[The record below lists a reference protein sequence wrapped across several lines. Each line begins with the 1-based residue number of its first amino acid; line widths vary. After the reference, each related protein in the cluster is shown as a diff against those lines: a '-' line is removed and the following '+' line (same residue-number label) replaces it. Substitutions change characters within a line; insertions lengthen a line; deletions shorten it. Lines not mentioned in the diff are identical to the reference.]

1 VKLAAP
7 GRRTFPG
14 VGLASGACYIHGVSR
29 LLDADPQVFTHQ
41 LLAHGGRAYL
51 VWDHDSQR
59 IVTSAPW
66 LGELAEWLGADD
78 RDFHRHEGLFF
89 GVGPTTGAL
98 FGAFVHAS
106 VRGQAAGGLRHWPY
120 ATLES
125 MVRDGLRLSM
135 GMSRKSALAGLWWG
149 GGKGII
155 ARQDGDRFRDPGY
168 RRTLYRE
175 YGAFTT
181 SLRGVYITAED
192 VGTTPDDLAAV
203 FETTRF
209 AISVPPAVGGS
220 GNPSPAT
227 ARGVVC
233 AMEGALD
240 HRGAGSLAGKTVA
253 MQGAGNVATYMID
266 ELLAR
271 DIGRVIATEI
281 SPERCAMLRDRFAG
295 KPVEIRQSTPNDL
308 SIFSE
313 PCDVFAP
320 NALGGVLRP
329 ETIPLIAA
337 PIVCGAANNQLLDD
351 RRDDRA
357 LAERGI
363 VYVPDYVANR
373 MGIVNCANEQYG
385 HVAND
390 PAIARHFSRDWDNA
404 VFVVTKRMLDLSSR
418 EGITTSD
425 AANKLADEA
434 CKQPHPIWGHR
445 GRAIIEGLRAD
456 GWER

>member
-1 VKLAAP
+1 MSSLLA
-7 GRRTFPG
+7 
-14 VGLASGACYIHGVSR
+14 
-29 LLDADPQVFTHQ
+29 LDPEAFAAQ
-41 LLAHGGRAYL
+41 LVAHGGRGSL
-51 VWDHDSQR
+51 IWDHASKR
-59 IVTSAPW
+59 VVASAPW
-66 LGELAEWLGADD
+66 LEELGAWLVADD

-89 GVGPTTGAL
+89 AVGPETGAL
-98 FGAFVHAS
+98 FGAFVHS
-106 VRGQAAGGLRHWPY
+106 TVRGQAAGGLRQWPY
-120 ATLES
+120 PTLES
-125 MVRDGLRLSM
+125 LIRDGLRLSL
-135 GMSRKSALAGLWWG
+135 GMSRKNALAGLWWG

-155 ARQDGDRFRDPGY
+155 ARQPGNRFRDPGY
-168 RRTLYRE
+168 RRALYRE

-209 AISVPPAVGGS
+209 ATCVPPAVGGS

-233 AMEGALD
+233 AMEAALD
-240 HRGAGSLAGKTVA
+240 HRGGGTLAGKTVA

-271 DIGRVIATEI
+271 GVGRVVATEL
-281 SPERCAMLRDRFAG
+281 SAERCVMLRDRFAG
-295 KPVEIRQSTPNDL
+295 EAVEIRESSPDDL
-308 SIFSE
+308 SIFAE

-320 NALGGVLRP
+320 NALGGVLSP
-329 ETIPLIAA
+329 TTIPMIAA

-363 VYVPDYVANR
+363 VYVPDFVANR

-385 HVAND
+385 NLPDRSEHHPPLLARLGQRRVRRHPAD
-390 PAIARHFSRDWDNA
+390 PGAG
-404 VFVVTKRMLDLSSR
+404 R
-418 EGITTSD
+418 EPRGSPAPKPRT
-425 AANKLADEA
+425 ALADEA
-434 CKQPHPIWGHR
+434 CTVPHPIWGHR
-445 GRAIIEGLRAD
+445 GRAIIAGL
-456 GWER
+456 

>member
-1 VKLAAP
+1 M
-7 GRRTFPG
+7 
-14 VGLASGACYIHGVSR
+14 SR
-29 LLDADPQVFTHQ
+29 LLDADPQVFIEQ

-51 VWDHDSQR
+51 ITDPASQR
-59 IVTSAPW
+59 VIPSAPW
-66 LGELAEWLGADD
+66 LAELAEWLAADQ
-78 RDFHRHEGLFF
+78 RDFHQHEGLFF
-89 GVGPTTGAL
+89 AVGPETGAL
-98 FGAFVHAS
+98 FSAFVHS
-106 VRGQAAGGLRHWPY
+106 TVRGQAAGGLRHWPY

-125 MVRDGLRLSM
+125 LVRDGLRLSL
-135 GMSRKSALAGLWWG
+135 GMSRKNGLAGLWWG

-155 ARQDGDRFRDPGY
+155 ARQPGDRFRDPAY

-192 VGTTPDDLAAV
+192 VGTTPEDIGSI

-209 AISVPPAVGGS
+209 SISIPPAVGGS

-227 ARGVVC
+227 AHGVVS

-240 HRGAGSLAGKTVA
+240 YRGDGSLAGKTVA
-253 MQGAGNVATYMID
+253 MQGAGNVATYMIE

-295 KPVEIRQSTPNDL
+295 KPVEIRQSSPDDI
-308 SIFSE
+308 SIFAE

-320 NALGGVLRP
+320 CALGGVLRP
-329 ETIPLIAA
+329 ETIPMIAA

-363 VYVPDYVANR
+363 LYVPDFVANR

-385 HVAND
+385 NLPDD
-390 PAIARHFSRDWDNA
+390 PAINRHFSRDWDNA
-404 VFVVTKRMLDLSSR
+404 VFVVTKRILELSKR

-425 AANKLADEA
+425 AANKLADQSCQE
-434 CKQPHPIWGHR
+434 PHPIWGHR
-445 GRAIIEGLRAD
+445 GRAIIDGLRTS

>member
-1 VKLAAP
+1 
-7 GRRTFPG
+7 
-14 VGLASGACYIHGVSR
+14 VS
-29 LLDADPQVFTHQ
+29 LLDADPNDFTKQ
-41 LLAHGGRAYL
+41 LLAHGGRGYL
-51 VWDHDSQR
+51 VWDHEQR
-59 IVTSAPW
+59 RVVASAPW
-66 LGELAEWLGADD
+66 LSELADALAADQ

-89 GVGPTTGAL
+89 AVGPETGAL
-98 FGAFVHAS
+98 FGAFVHTT

-120 ATLES
+120 PTLES
-125 MVRDGLRLSM
+125 LLRDGLRLSL
-135 GMSRKSALAGLWWG
+135 GMSRKNALAGLWWG
-149 GGKGII
+149 GGKGIV

-168 RRTLYRE
+168 RRVLYRE
-175 YGAFTT
+175 YGSFTT
-181 SLRGVYITAED
+181 SLGGAYITAED

-209 AISVPPAVGGS
+209 ATCVPPAVGGS

-240 HRGAGSLAGKTVA
+240 HQGKGNLAGKTVA

-271 DIGRVIATEI
+271 DVGRVIATEI

-295 KPVEIRQSTPNDL
+295 KPVEIRSSSPDDL
-308 SIFSE
+308 SIFEE

-329 ETIPLIAA
+329 ETIPMIAA

-357 LAERGI
+357 LADRGI
-363 VYVPDYVANR
+363 LYVPDFVANR

-385 HVAND
+385 IVPDD
-390 PAIARHFSRDWDNA
+390 PAINRHFSRDWDNA
-404 VFVVTKRMLDLSSR
+404 VFVVTKKILELASR
-418 EGITTSD
+418 EGITTSE

-434 CKQPHPIWGHR
+434 CLEPHPIWGHR
-445 GRAIIEGLRAD
+445 GRAIIEGLQAS
-456 GWER
+456 GWASPQ

>member
-1 VKLAAP
+1 
-7 GRRTFPG
+7 
-14 VGLASGACYIHGVSR
+14 
-29 LLDADPQVFTHQ
+29 LLDADPQVFTEQ

-51 VWDHDSQR
+51 IWDDASQR
-59 IVTSAPW
+59 VIASAPW
-66 LGELAEWLGADD
+66 MAEMAEWLAADQ
-78 RDFHRHEGLFF
+78 RDFLRHEGLFF
-89 GVGPTTGAL
+89 AVGPETGAL
-98 FGAFVHAS
+98 FSAFVHS
-106 VRGQAAGGLRHWPY
+106 TVRGQAAGGLRHWPY
-120 ATLES
+120 PTVES
-125 MVRDGLRLSM
+125 LVRDGLRLSL
-135 GMSRKSALAGLWWG
+135 GMSRKNGLAGLWWG

-155 ARQDGDRFRDPGY
+155 ARQPGDRFRDPAY

-192 VGTTPDDLAAV
+192 VGTTPEDIGSIH
-203 FETTRF
+203 ETTRF
-209 AISVPPAVGGS
+209 AISIPPAVGGS

-240 HRGAGSLAGKTVA
+240 YRGAGGLAGKTVA
-253 MQGAGNVATYMID
+253 MQGAGNVATFMIE
-266 ELLAR
+266 ELIAR

-295 KPVEIRQSTPNDL
+295 KPVEIRQSSPDDV

-320 NALGGVLRP
+320 CALGGVLNP
-329 ETIPLIAA
+329 DTIPMIAA
-337 PIVCGAANNQLLDD
+337 PIVCGAANNQLLDY

-363 VYVPDYVANR
+363 LYVPDFVANR
-373 MGIVNCANEQYG
+373 MGIVACANEQYG
-385 HVAND
+385 NLPDD
-390 PAIARHFSRDWDNA
+390 PAINRHFSRDWDNA
-404 VFVVTKRMLDLSSR
+404 VFVVTKRILELSQR

-425 AANKLADEA
+425 AANKLADES
-434 CKQPHPIWGHR
+434 CQQPHPMWPKR
-445 GRAIIEGLRAD
+445 GRTIIEGLRTS